1 MERMSEKRKQILQM
15 VEEGKLSV
23 DEALTLL
30 NSLEKDS
37 ANDSSYATPDKAEL
51 SPYVGGKQKK
61 TYASKS
67 SQSSLKEKLFTFVD
81 QTVKKV
87 KEGDLDFNFGPSID
101 VQHIFQ
107 QSEAYIQEID
117 VDLANGSVQLRPW
130 GSTEV
135 RIECEAAIY
144 KVENSDEAR
153 RTFLQHTAFSIEN
166 GKLRFAIQQKQMKVK
181 AIIYIPEMEY
191 ERVKLRMFN
200 GSIDGERLSVR
211 DLKAKTAN
219 GTIRFY
225 DVNSH
230 SLEME
235 TSNGHMELSRI
246 LASKCELE
254 TINGMVKFDGD
265 TKKIDVQT
273 FNGDIDTYLKGER
286 IEKAFFKTTTGS
298 ITLYTPPH
306 LSVDGD
312 LKSNFGNFT
321 CTLPEMEIVDE
332 KKETVMKQLRFK
344 ANIASPKGYKL
355 LAESKTGSI
364 VIK

>member
-37 ANDSSYATPDKAEL
+37 ANDSSSATPDKAEL

-166 GKLRFAIQQKQMKVK
+166 GKLRFAIQQKQLKVK
-181 AIIYIPEMEY
+181 AII
-191 ERVKLRMFN
+191 
-200 GSIDGERLSVR
+200 
-211 DLKAKTAN
+211 
-219 GTIRFY
+219 
-225 DVNSH
+225 
-230 SLEME
+230 
-235 TSNGHMELSRI
+235 
-246 LASKCELE
+246 
-254 TINGMVKFDGD
+254 
-265 TKKIDVQT
+265 
-273 FNGDIDTYLKGER
+273 
-286 IEKAFFKTTTGS
+286 
-298 ITLYTPPH
+298 
-306 LSVDGD
+306 
-312 LKSNFGNFT
+312 
-321 CTLPEMEIVDE
+321 
-332 KKETVMKQLRFK
+332 
-344 ANIASPKGYKL
+344 
-355 LAESKTGSI
+355 
-364 VIK
+364 